1 MLLLLAADDADDAAG
16 VEVVSAPSREGTR
29 DPLKHFY
36 LFSAENLNIMFGTR
50 QMDVH
55 MNKYVSE
62 AAIPQIVEIRYST
75 LQKKKT
81 CPTFS
86 VSRLRAAVCR
96 ISAHS
101 CPSYTFFISCSEAKS
116 RKNVPPAGRLQR
128 GPPGVPPAPPPHQA
142 RGPGVA
148 AKLRPVFFGFAWL
161 ELPEPSPTSE
171 SLLAPRIERSY
182 R

>member
-75 LQKKKT
+75 LHKKKN
-81 CPTFS
+81 
-86 VSRLRAAVCR
+86 VSHL
-96 ISAHS
+96 
-101 CPSYTFFISCSEAKS
+101 
-116 RKNVPPAGRLQR
+116 
-128 GPPGVPPAPPPHQA
+128 
-142 RGPGVA
+142 
-148 AKLRPVFFGFAWL
+148 FG
-161 ELPEPSPTSE
+161 
-171 SLLAPRIERSY
+171 I
-182 R
+182 